1 MSFDLDRARRETSG
15 CENRIH
21 FNNAGA
27 ALMPTPVVD
36 AMTAHIKREA
46 EIGGYEA
53 QAEAEAAGR
62 LDIHGAAARF
72 LNAGHKEIALAESAT
87 RAWDMAFY
95 GAVAGLGLKAGD
107 RILTCSAEYAS
118 TQIAFLQVAK
128 RCGVEIVPVP
138 DNETGQIS
146 LKHLEAM
153 IDQRTRLI
161 SLTHVP
167 TNCGLVNP
175 AESVGEIARKAGI
188 PYFLDACQSAGQLP
202 LDVKAI
208 GCDVLTFTGRKYLR
222 APRGTGI
229 LYVRADFLER
239 IEPPFLDL
247 HAAPLKT
254 ADTYEIR
261 PDARRFESWE
271 TNIAARAGLKSA
283 LDYAMD
289 WDVAAIAERIEKL
302 ASQLRQ
308 GLEAIPGIKIH
319 DQGKVLC
326 GIVGFSHTRHDPEKI
341 RTELAREGVN
351 IHISYPASTWTDSA
365 LRNLP
370 PLLRASVH
378 YYNSETEIERFLNL
392 LEGMTGKG

>member
-1 MSFDLDRARRETSG
+1 MSFDLDRARRETPG

-36 AMTAHIKREA
+36 AVIAHIEREA

-53 QAEAEAAGR
+53 AAEAETDGR

-72 LNAGHKEIALAESAT
+72 LNAEPEEIALAESAT

-95 GAVAGLGLKAGD
+95 GAAAGLGLKAGD
-107 RILTCSAEYAS
+107 RILTCNAEYAS

-138 DNETGQIS
+138 DDETGQIS

-167 TNCGLVNP
+167 TNGGLVNP
-175 AESVGEIARKAGI
+175 AESVGKIARKAGI

-229 LYVRADFLER
+229 LYVRNDFMR
-239 IEPPFLDL
+239 HIEPPFLDL
-247 HAAPLKT
+247 YAAPLT
-254 ADTYEIR
+254 SADTYEIR

-271 TNIAARAGLKSA
+271 TNIAARAGLKAA
-283 LDYAMD
+283 LDYAMN
-289 WDVAAIAERIEKL
+289 WDVAAIAKRIEGL
-302 ASQLRQ
+302 ANQLRQ
-308 GLEAIPGIKIH
+308 GLDTIPGIKVH
-319 DQGKVLC
+319 DQGSVLC
-326 GIVGFSHTRHDPEKI
+326 GIVGLSLAGHDPEKI
-341 RTELAREGVN
+341 STALRREGINTHVS
-351 IHISYPASTWTDSA
+351 HPASTWTDSA
-365 LRNLP
+365 VRNLP

-392 LEGMTGKG
+392 LEGMIGKV

>member
-1 MSFDLDRARRETSG
+1 MKFDLDRARRETPG

-27 ALMPTPVVD
+27 ALMPTPVID
-36 AMTAHIKREA
+36 AMTRHIEREA

-53 QAEAEAAGR
+53 AAEAQTDGR

-72 LNAGHKEIALAESAT
+72 LNAGSEEIALAESAT

-95 GAVAGLGLKAGD
+95 GAVTGLGLKAGD

-138 DNETGQIS
+138 DDESGQIS
-146 LKHLEAM
+146 LEHLEAM
-153 IDQRTRLI
+153 ICPRTRLI

-167 TNCGLVNP
+167 TNGGLVNP
-175 AESVGEIARKAGI
+175 ASGVGRIARKAGI
-188 PYFLDACQSAGQLP
+188 PYFLDACQSAGQIP
-202 LDVKAI
+202 LDVAAI

-229 LYVRADFLER
+229 LYIRGDFMER

-247 HAAPLKT
+247 HAAPLT
-254 ADTYEIR
+254 SADTYKIR
-261 PDARRFESWE
+261 PDARRFEAWE
-271 TNIAARAGLKSA
+271 TNVAAKAGLKAA

-289 WDVAAIAERIEKL
+289 WDVAVLAERTREL
-302 ASQLRQ
+302 GELLRR
-308 GLEAIPGIKIH
+308 GLDAIPGIKVH
-319 DQGKVLC
+319 DHGAVLC
-326 GIVGFSHTRHDPEKI
+326 GIVGFYHVRHGAE
-341 RTELAREGVN
+341 EMCAALAREGVN
-351 IHISYPASTWTDSA
+351 VHVSHPASTWTDSA
-365 LRNLP
+365 QRNLP

-378 YYNSETEIERFLNL
+378 YYNSEAEIARFLDIL
-392 LEGMTGKG
+392 KGLAETA